1 MKVLIFP
8 NAELAVARAAEMIL
22 SQVRARPDAVLG
34 LATGGTMEPV
44 YRAIL
49 AGAPDLSFAGVT
61 TFNLDEYVGLAPDHP
76 QSYHRYMQH
85 HLFGHLDID
94 PAKVHLPVGNADSP
108 KAEAARYDAA
118 IAAAGGIDLQLLG
131 LGVNGHIG
139 FNEPGSSLGSRTRI
153 KTLTQKTRAD
163 NARFFGPGEAVPRYA
178 ITMGIETI
186 MEAREVVLIATGP
199 HKAEA
204 VRNMVEGPVSTFCP
218 ASMIQF
224 HRHATVILD
233 EDAATRLQLRDY
245 YQEVHPDGAEA
256 QIG

>member
-233 EDAATRLQLRDY
+233 EDAAARLQLRDY

>member
-49 AGAPDLSFAGVT
+49 AGAPGLSFAGVT

-233 EDAATRLQLRDY
+233 EDAAARLQLRDY

>member
-8 NAELAVARAAEMIL
+8 NAELAVARAAEMIM

-49 AGAPDLSFAGVT
+49 AGASGLSFAGVT

>member
-94 PAKVHLPVGNADSP
+94 PEKVHLPVGNADSP